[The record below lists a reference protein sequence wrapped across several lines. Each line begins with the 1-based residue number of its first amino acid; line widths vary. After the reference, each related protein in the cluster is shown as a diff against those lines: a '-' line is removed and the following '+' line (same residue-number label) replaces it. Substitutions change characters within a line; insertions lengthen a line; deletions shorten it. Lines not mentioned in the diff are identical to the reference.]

1 MTAASLSRTPDLE
14 RPAGGSVGAVRV
26 LRAVLSPSDPRLKL
40 ALRIARY
47 LIGLGLAGL
56 AVVVLLGR
64 KGELSGSA
72 ASFRHLRLW
81 WLAPSLLVEAISM
94 VCFARTLGRLLTEG
108 RHRLRPGPV
117 LAITLASNAIANSLP
132 AGPAFGAAY
141 AYRRMRDLGVPEI
154 VAGWAMLASGVLA
167 AAALALMASVGVAV
181 ALDQST
187 DLNLVSVTAGTVAVS
202 VVLLGLLRRPG
213 LLAGPVVLAA
223 RASRRLFGIPR
234 SGPGPLAE
242 MVRSRLAVVTPS
254 WPGLSA
260 AFGWAFGNWTFD
272 LSCLIFA
279 FLAVDSAVP
288 WRGILLAYGAAQLAS
303 NLPITPGGLGVVEGS
318 LTIGLVAYGGAEAS
332 TVAAVLVYRV
342 LSFWLPLLIGW
353 AVAGVL
359 ALKARRAVVREAG
372 PDVRVMEVSG

>member
-1 MTAASLSRTPDLE
+1 
-14 RPAGGSVGAVRV
+14 V

>member
-1 MTAASLSRTPDLE
+1 
-14 RPAGGSVGAVRV
+14 
-26 LRAVLSPSDPRLKL
+26 SPTDPRLKT
-40 ALRIARY
+40 ALRVARFV
-47 LIGLGLAGL
+47 IGLGLAAL

-72 ASFRHLRLW
+72 ASFRHIRLW
-81 WLAPSLLVEAISM
+81 WLATSLLVEAVSM
-94 VCFARTLGRLLTEG
+94 VCFARTLGRLLAEG
-108 RHRLRPGPV
+108 RHRLRPRPV
-117 LAITLASNAIANSLP
+117 LAITLASNAVANSLP

-154 VAGWAMLASGVLA
+154 VAAWAMLASGVLA
-167 AAALALMASVGVAV
+167 AASLAVMAAAGVAA

-187 DLNLVSVTAGTVAVS
+187 DLDLFGVTLGTVAVS
-202 VVLLGLLRRPG
+202 IVLLGFLRRPG
-213 LLAGPVVLAA
+213 LLAGPVGVGAGI
-223 RASRRLFGIPR
+223 SRRLFGRPAAE
-234 SGPGPLAE
+234 PGQVAE
-242 MVRSRLAVVTPS
+242 KIRARLAVVTPG

-260 AFGWAFGNWTFD
+260 AFGWALGNWGFD

-279 FLAVDSAVP
+279 FMAVNAAVP

-359 ALKARRAVVREAG
+359 ALQSRRSEMREASA
-372 PDVRVMEVSG
+372 DVRVMEVSG